1 MSTPEPQYNPNVPNP
16 KDIFADSQGDFL
28 TNFQELYNAFSQ
40 NHVALD
46 ALSSAGNH
54 TIIQLLEQGGDSQTD
69 AGEISVYTKKVTN
82 QANQTSDQI
91 FLRYQGN
98 QTAFQFIPYQIYG
111 LNQNSTQSQFFTF
124 LPGGILFYFGTI
136 TCSFAAGTKPVPLKL
151 TPAIAK
157 YITTMNFCTK
167 STSSGSGSSPYVS
180 LQTPMNGIYDTINLF
195 NSALNSVPTTQTFY
209 YVVLANI

>member
-1 MSTPEPQYNPNVPNP
+1 MSTPEPQYNPNIPNP

-54 TIIQLLEQGGDSQTD
+54 TIIQLLEQGGDFQTD

-82 QANQTSDQI
+82 QAKQTSDQI

-136 TCSFAAGTKPVPLKL
+136 TCRFTTGSTKPVPLKL

-157 YITTMNFCTK
+157 YITTMNFCAIDP
-167 STSSGSGSSPYVS
+167 TSNSPPYVS
-180 LQTPMNGIYDTINLF
+180 LQTPMNGIYDTINIF
-195 NSALNSVPTTQTFY
+195 NSSLISIPSTQIFY